1 LQEKDMN
8 TLYKISLITASMLVL
23 PIGSVGAADQQK
35 AQDQTQQQTQAK
47 DQEQRPIFGWELMSV
62 KERAEHREKMLSL
75 KTEQERTAYRQ
86 EHHKLMQQRAT
97 ERGVTIPDMPPQDRG
112 GPGPGGGAGA
122 GRQN

>member
-1 LQEKDMN
+1 MN